1 MTQSSIPKIK
11 KATYTRICKLRR
23 VYPKSIRLIMV
34 PVQKQFKAN
43 PQKNLVTNCY
53 YDKAFYFSQSNLK
66 TETKYIDI
74 LMQPFNVKNK
84 FYIKGHARVKVL
96 RLKVHHKIIIRLCHV
111 SIYASQNHFQTIQLL
126 FLESKNINREKE
138 ATFCN

>member
-1 MTQSSIPKIK
+1 MTQSSIPRIK
-11 KATYTRICKLRR
+11 KATLGSVNCDV
-23 VYPKSIRLIMV
+23 VYPKSIQVVLDKLLIMV
-34 PVQKQFKAN
+34 PVQVQFIA
-43 PQKNLVTNCY
+43 NCY